1 MKINGYI
8 GFDVNETDEQK
19 QEREQFIK
27 EHNLVYVWTD
37 GFMLMYE
44 QKQKMRMARFQRLVN
59 FAHRRETI

>member
-44 QKQKMRMARFQRLVN
+44 QKTENAN
-59 FAHRRETI
+59 G